1 MGPSKI
7 KDQDEATAIRAAVVQ
22 YVRPRIG
29 DAALV
34 EDIVQEAMARLA
46 GVVRQQAVETPR
58 AMAVRIAERLVID
71 HYRAKNRT
79 RIEELNESLR
89 SFDPSPEETAIA
101 REQIL
106 RLQEA
111 IRTMPPLRRDVF
123 LRRRVHG
130 HSCTR
135 IAADLK
141 LTPRAV
147 EAHVARALKDL
158 ADLIEETR
166 GG

>member
-1 MGPSKI
+1 MSPSRMNHQS
-7 KDQDEATAIRAAVVQ
+7 DAAAIRAVVAN
-22 YVRPRIG
+22 YVRRRVG
-29 DAALV
+29 DAALA

-46 GVVRQQAVETPR
+46 GVVRAQTVEAPR

-79 RIEELNESLR
+79 RTEELPDSLR
-89 SFDPSPEETAIA
+89 SVDPSPEETTIA

-106 RLQEA
+106 RLQSA
-111 IRTMPPLRRDVF
+111 IQTMPPLRRDVF

-130 HSCTR
+130 HTCMR

-158 ADLIEETR
+158 ADFIEETR